1 MINSEQ
7 RVMAMTWRMLG
18 NEADARDASQEVFLR
33 VYKYLGR
40 FRRDQDFFAWLYGI
54 TVNVCRDFLK
64 KRQNHTSRFVSF
76 GEDAGVAYEVA
87 DEHADAEQVLVQTQ
101 QHELIGKAM
110 GTLPFKERASIV
122 LRDVE
127 GLSTDEVARI
137 MKSSATT
144 VRSQISSAR
153 KKIRIYCQQHQTG
166 IRRGEGAMNCK
177 QLDELLPLYA
187 GRDLDEKR
195 ARLVSEHIQIC
206 SACARVAGEYRD
218 AVELAQHFAPPV
230 FSDNVYA
237 SVRRQVMQQIEDEP
251 TAPLLAQMFGSW
263 FRPRMAWAAASAV
276 IIAFGFFALY
286 LVVNRTADVQPVAEI
301 HPTVNPEQTPESMAT
316 PRQLSQRAPGHAKP
330 AEDKRKR
337 HVEPCQS
344 NAQTRADTHCG
355 RRVFRE
361 SCAILRRRTVCRLSM
376 QSQAD
381 HLCGLR
387 FKQRIRTFASSGF
400 LNRTQNRRYQTRK
413 ESRFS

>member
-1 MINSEQ
+1 MALALEMPLLVDRPTSDQSSLSLLIERAASGDKAAFEQVMINSEQ

-64 KRQNHTSRFVSF
+64 KRQSHSSRFVSF

-87 DEHADAEQVLVQTQ
+87 DKHADVEQVLVQTQ

-153 KKIRIYCQQHQTG
+153 KKIRIYCQQHQPG
-166 IRRGEGAMNCK
+166 FGEG
-177 QLDELLPLYA
+177 
-187 GRDLDEKR
+187 R
-195 ARLVSEHIQIC
+195 AR
-206 SACARVAGEYRD
+206 
-218 AVELAQHFAPPV
+218 
-230 FSDNVYA
+230 
-237 SVRRQVMQQIEDEP
+237 
-251 TAPLLAQMFGSW
+251 
-263 FRPRMAWAAASAV
+263 
-276 IIAFGFFALY
+276 
-286 LVVNRTADVQPVAEI
+286 
-301 HPTVNPEQTPESMAT
+301 
-316 PRQLSQRAPGHAKP
+316 
-330 AEDKRKR
+330 
-337 HVEPCQS
+337 
-344 NAQTRADTHCG
+344 
-355 RRVFRE
+355 
-361 SCAILRRRTVCRLSM
+361 
-376 QSQAD
+376 
-381 HLCGLR
+381 
-387 FKQRIRTFASSGF
+387 
-400 LNRTQNRRYQTRK
+400 
-413 ESRFS
+413 